1 MMAIKGNGRQEN
13 VRQADASLE
22 KVYGKATC
30 RIRRKGAARKKRQSK
45 EGKGCPR
52 IAMEWKA
59 SHYRM

>member
-30 RIRRKGAARKKRQSK
+30 RIRRKGAARKKDSQRKVRVAQ
-45 EGKGCPR
+45 G
-52 IAMEWKA
+52 
-59 SHYRM
+59 